1 LGTVRLCFAPTFTK
15 EGIVM
20 KQIEKYRRSTMKRR
34 ANESMKGLSDN
45 EIAEQIK
52 KATTDFLKTEE
63 WFLLKAQTI
72 AKYGC
77 TCMRCKKKISCWMD
91 INVDHIKPRK
101 LFPTLAND
109 PNNLQILCGA
119 CNKAKGNKHDTDY
132 RP

>member
-1 LGTVRLCFAPTFTK
+1 
-15 EGIVM
+15 M

-34 ANESMKGLSDN
+34 ASESMKGLSDN
-45 EIAEQIK
+45 EIAEQIR

-63 WFLLKAQTI
+63 WFVLKAQTI

-77 TCMRCKKKISCWMD
+77 TCMRCKKKISRWMD

-101 LFPTLAND
+101 LFPTLANN
-109 PNNLQILCGA
+109 PNNLQILCGS

-132 RP
+132 RPLGNPMEK